1 MIGEW
6 LYVTSNKKKDDF
18 DEELMM
24 NVKDVAKH
32 DIGIFIAKGGILATK
47 KNILGYRW
55 VIASIKIDSMT
66 LI

>member
-47 KNILGYRW
+47 KTYW
-55 VIASIKIDSMT
+55 VIDE
-66 LI
+66 